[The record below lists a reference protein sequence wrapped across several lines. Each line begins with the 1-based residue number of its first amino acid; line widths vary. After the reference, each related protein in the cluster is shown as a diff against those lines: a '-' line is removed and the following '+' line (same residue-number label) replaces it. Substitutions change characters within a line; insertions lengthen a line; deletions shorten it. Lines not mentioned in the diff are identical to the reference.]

1 MVIGRFLYRRGFLI
15 CRGGFDCRDGFIC
28 WDRTQGN
35 IVVSCLYVGCI
46 EGWNVDGLLLLSRA
60 LIGRSWV
67 DKGLLFDGAL
77 LVRVLIDRSLD
88 GRVLVGRALDGR
100 VLVGRALVGRAL
112 VDDSKVCINVWTMRS
127 NDEGEDEEDWDPLAL
142 DNAIPPPL
150 PLPPLLLLLL
160 VMEIG
165 GVPAVGTASFDRS
178 ASLLM

>member
-1 MVIGRFLYRRGFLI
+1 M
-15 CRGGFDCRDGFIC
+15 
-28 WDRTQGN
+28 
-35 IVVSCLYVGCI
+35 
-46 EGWNVDGLLLLSRA
+46 LSRA

-88 GRVLVGRALDGR
+88 GRALDGR

-150 PLPPLLLLLL
+150 PLPPLLLL

-165 GVPAVGTASFDRS
+165 GVPAVGTALFDRS